1 MKLMKFTIEVL
12 RIGDG
17 SVEVLYRTEFQ
28 ALGPK
33 WVKTRAQ
40 ELLNAWKQRSANGAR
55 VVNQVGQQ
63 VYYWRE
69 D

>member
-1 MKLMKFTIEVL
+1 VL
-12 RIGDG
+12 RIGANDI
-17 SVEVLYRTEFQ
+17 EVLDRVEFR
-28 ALGPK
+28 AVGPK

-40 ELLNAWKQRSANGAR
+40 ELLRTWKGRSANGAR
-55 VVNQVGQQ
+55 VVNQAGQQ

>member
-1 MKLMKFTIEVL
+1 MKFTIEIL
-12 RIGDG
+12 RIGDDC
-17 SVEVLYRTEFQ
+17 VEVLNRAEVH
-28 ALGPK
+28 AIGPK

-40 ELLNAWKQRSANGAR
+40 ELLKAWKERSANGAR
-55 VVNQVGQQ
+55 VVNQTGQQ

>member
-1 MKLMKFTIEVL
+1 MKFTIEVL
-12 RIGDG
+12 RIGDDT
-17 SVEVLYRTEFQ
+17 EKVLNRSEFD
-28 ALGPK
+28 AIGPK

-40 ELLNAWKQRSANGAR
+40 GLLKDWKQRSANGVR
-55 VVNQVGQQ
+55 IVNRAGKQ

>member
-1 MKLMKFTIEVL
+1 MKFTIEVL
-12 RIGDG
+12 RIGDD
-17 SVEVLYRTEFQ
+17 SVEVLNRTEFQ
-28 ALGPK
+28 AIGPK

-40 ELLNAWKQRSANGAR
+40 KLLRVWKIKSANGAR
-55 VVNQVGQQ
+55 VFNQTGQQ